1 MEFREEFEKWIQ
13 GTRNFRK
20 YNMSLVQTVDGQYK
34 DFRVNTQWRAFQAG
48 IDAMEKATFK
58 Y

>member
-1 MEFREEFEKWIQ
+1 MEFRKEFEEWIQ
-13 GTRNFRK
+13 GTRNFNK
-20 YNMSLVQTVDGQYK
+20 YQMSLKLTTDGQYK

-48 IDAMEKATFK
+48 VTALANDL